1 MKFAIRDQP
10 LHLSCSSP
18 CLRRIGGN
26 FCLTKEEIIS
36 QEEGQSKCVEIGG
49 QSRKYLGKKKGISFR
64 SHHECNE
71 FNSSE
76 ITHCGLIVLK
86 DDMKKKNPINI
97 FNLYLTPHV
106 CKCEVGVIE
115 NSGSN
120 HWLI

>member
-1 MKFAIRDQP
+1 MLK
-10 LHLSCSSP
+10 LV
-18 CLRRIGGN
+18 G
-26 FCLTKEEIIS
+26 S
-36 QEEGQSKCVEIGG
+36 QENIW
-49 QSRKYLGKKKGISFR
+49 GKKKKEISFR